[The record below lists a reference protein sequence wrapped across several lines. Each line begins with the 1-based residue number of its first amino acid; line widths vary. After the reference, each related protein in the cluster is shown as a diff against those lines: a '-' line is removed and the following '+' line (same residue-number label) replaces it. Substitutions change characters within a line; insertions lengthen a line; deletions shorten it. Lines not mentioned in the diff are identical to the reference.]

1 MSVLAPEDHVDLL
14 SVRCLVVLEHERR
27 DACTGSIEFNEVEV
41 CFEVEFLCCN
51 RLSYRL
57 DGIAGLLDYNL
68 GFLNFSCLGNRFLSL
83 GCCCCRILI
92 AGREK
97 AGLEHHGDHDDRHYE
112 DNCQKGFLVHH

>member
-27 DACTGSIEFNEVEV
+27 DACTGSIEFNEIEV
-41 CFEVEFLCCN
+41 CFEVEFLCLSAFAHLSDGKD
-51 RLSYRL
+51 RLFN
-57 DGIAGLLDYNL
+57 YNL
-68 GFLNFSCLGNRFLSL
+68 GFLDCSCLGSCFLSL

-97 AGLEHHGDHDDRHYE
+97 AGLEHHGNHDDRHYE

>member
-14 SVRCLVVLEHERR
+14 TVRCLVVLEHERR

-51 RLSYRL
+51 RLSDRL
-57 DGIAGLLDYNL
+57 DGIADLFDF
-68 GFLNFSCLGNRFLSL
+68 GFGYLSL
-83 GCCCCRILI
+83 GSLCDCFLGLVCCCCSILI

-97 AGLEHHGDHDDRHYE
+97 AGLEHHGDHDDHHYE